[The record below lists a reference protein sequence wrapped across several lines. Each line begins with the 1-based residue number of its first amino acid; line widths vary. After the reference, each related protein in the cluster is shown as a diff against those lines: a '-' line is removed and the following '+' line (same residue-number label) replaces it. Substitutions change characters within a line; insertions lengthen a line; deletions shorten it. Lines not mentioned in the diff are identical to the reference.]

1 MHNTQNVRENEKPQL
16 DKIDQKTWNGNSI
29 SPHNFNYMK
38 IENRIKWTTNEPE
51 IKNLDST
58 IMKMN

>member
-1 MHNTQNVRENEKPQL
+1 MKWKQH
-16 DKIDQKTWNGNSI
+16 

-38 IENRIKWTTNEPE
+38 TENRIKWTTNEPE